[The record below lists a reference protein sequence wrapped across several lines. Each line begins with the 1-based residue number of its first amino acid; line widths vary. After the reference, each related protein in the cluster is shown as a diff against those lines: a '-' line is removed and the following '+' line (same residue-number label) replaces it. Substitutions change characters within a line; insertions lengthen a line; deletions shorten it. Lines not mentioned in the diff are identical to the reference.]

1 MTTFTAGQAFK
12 NRDVWNESFE
22 YIKKSGGY
30 YQNFVKKAVEQQ
42 GFNLFE
48 SYGKNFPTYSI
59 RDEIFS
65 EIQK

>member
-48 SYGKNFPTYSI
+48 SYGKGL
-59 RDEIFS
+59 
-65 EIQK
+65 